1 MDDPVAALVR
11 WEEYGASWH
20 VVARSET
27 EVTVAL
33 YTCDG
38 GEEVDRIV
46 SGDPALIEHVSSPP
60 RSS

>member
-1 MDDPVAALVR
+1 MDDPVSVLVR
-11 WEEYGASWH
+11 WEEHGAPWR
-20 VVARSET
+20 VVARSST

-46 SGDPALIEHVSSPP
+46 SGDPALLDYVSAPP
-60 RSS
+60 RSV